1 MERIKR
7 HEGYQFNL
15 GQYKNGSA
23 FSNMCQRND
32 KLEYKKFLWYFF
44 FQSGPGVSLW
54 NESMISN
61 TVLVTFVW
69 TRK

>member
-1 MERIKR
+1 MGVHSPTCVREMISW
-7 HEGYQFNL
+7 NT
-15 GQYKNGSA
+15 KNFCGI
-23 FSNMCQRND
+23 
-32 KLEYKKFLWYFF
+32 FF